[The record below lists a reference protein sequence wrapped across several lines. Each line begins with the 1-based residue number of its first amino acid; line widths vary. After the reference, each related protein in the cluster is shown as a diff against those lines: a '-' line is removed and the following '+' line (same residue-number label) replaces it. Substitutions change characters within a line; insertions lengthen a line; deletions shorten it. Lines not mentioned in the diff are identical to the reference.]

1 MEGPDI
7 VVILLLL
14 VRVNSV
20 RVHPEA
26 SQGQEGG
33 WIASL
38 DGAAD
43 RTVTSMGCPDGDCRV
58 QAAGRMRCRESFQ
71 AGR

>member
-1 MEGPDI
+1 MKGSDI
-7 VVILLLL
+7 VVVLLLL
-14 VRVNSV
+14 VGVNSV

-26 SQGQEGG
+26 GQGQEGG

-43 RTVTSMGCPDGDCRV
+43 RAVTSMGCPDGNCGAQSSSENV
-58 QAAGRMRCRESFQ
+58 VS
-71 AGR
+71 